1 MNSKDI
7 IDAFTY
13 VANEKGIDKISLT
26 AIIEDLFLTLISKKF
41 GEENEDKFSVI
52 VNMDR
57 GEIEI
62 FQEKI
67 VVEKITDKNNEIL
80 LKDALLIDNT
90 LTVGE
95 ICIDILDPSTFG
107 RRLIN
112 TAKHHLLNRIKD
124 VEKKSV
130 YDEFVNKVE
139 DIYSGYVHQ
148 IQRNRIFISDEN
160 KNELILPKSGQIPN
174 DRYKRGQQ
182 IRGLIESVDYSTKG
196 LEIILSRTSNIFL
209 KRLFELEVP
218 EIDDGIIEIKAISRE
233 PGERSKVVVFSSD
246 RRIDAVGACVG
257 MKGNRIQSIV
267 RELNGE
273 KIDIINWSEKPEIL
287 ISRSLAPANPINL
300 LIDEEKPY
308 AVAIFEDEDLAIAI
322 GSNGQNIKLASDVTG
337 YTIDVK
343 KRSDYESSQEV
354 DLKSISG
361 LSEKILNV
369 LADNNILTSKDFMKS
384 EEEDLLKIKGFG
396 AKTYEKTMLVVKE
409 AISSTKE

>member
-13 VANEKGIDKISLT
+13 VANEKGIDKVSLT
-26 AIIEDLFLTLISKKF
+26 AIIEDIFLTLISKKF
-41 GEENEDKFSVI
+41 GEDNEEKFSVI

-67 VVEKITDKNNEIL
+67 VVEKIQDSNNEIL
-80 LKDALLIDNT
+80 LKDALKIDNSM
-90 LTVGE
+90 TVGE
-95 ICIDILDPSTFG
+95 VCIDILDPSTFG

-130 YDEFVNKVE
+130 YDEFVNKVH

-148 IQRNRIFISDEN
+148 IQRNRIFIADEN
-160 KNELILPKSGQIPN
+160 KNELILPRSGQIPN

-182 IRGLIESVDYSTKG
+182 IRGLIDSVEYSTKG

-218 EIDDGIIEIKAISRE
+218 EIDDGIIEIKSISRE

-308 AVAIFEDEDLAIAI
+308 AVAIFEDDDLAIAI

-337 YTIDVK
+337 YTIDVIK
-343 KRSDYESSQEV
+343 KSEYESNQEI
-354 DLKSISG
+354 DLNSIDG
-361 LSEKILNV
+361 LSDKIVNILS
-369 LADNNILTSKDFMKS
+369 DNNINTSKDFLTKDKD
-384 EEEDLLKIKGFG
+384 ELLKVKGFG
-396 AKTYEKTMLVVKE
+396 EKTYDKTKDIIKDS
-409 AISSTKE
+409 ISG

>member
-1 MNSKDI
+1 VNSKDI

-13 VANEKGIDKISLT
+13 VANEKGIDKVSLT
-26 AIIEDLFLTLISKKF
+26 AIIEDIFLTLISKKF
-41 GEENEDKFSVI
+41 GEDNEDKFSVI

-62 FQEKI
+62 FQEKD
-67 VVEKITDKNNEIL
+67 VVDEIKDINNEIL
-80 LKDALLIDNT
+80 LSDALKIDKT
-90 LTVGE
+90 LSVGD
-95 ICIDILDPSTFG
+95 ICIDILDPGTFG

-112 TAKHHLLNRIKD
+112 TAKHHLLNKIKD

-130 YDEFVNKVE
+130 YDEFVNKVH

-148 IQRNRIFISDEN
+148 IQRNRIFITDEN
-160 KNELILPKSGQIPN
+160 KNELILPRSGQIPN

-182 IRGLIESVDYSTKG
+182 IRGLIDSVEYSVKG
-196 LEIILSRTSNIFL
+196 LEIVLSRTSNIFL

-273 KIDIINWSEKPEIL
+273 KIDIINWSDKPEIL
-287 ISRSLAPANPINL
+287 ISRALAPANPINL

-308 AVAIFEDEDLAIAI
+308 AVAIFEDDDLAIAI
-322 GSNGQNIKLASDVTG
+322 GSNGQNIKLASDVTE
-337 YTIDVK
+337 YTIDVIK
-343 KRSDYESSQEV
+343 KSDYESNQEV
-354 DLKSISG
+354 ALSSIEG
-361 LSEKILNV
+361 LSDKIINL
-369 LADNNILTSKDFMKS
+369 LSDNGIKTSKDFLAA
-384 EEEDLLKIKGFG
+384 EEETLLEIKGFG
-396 AKTYEKTMLVVKE
+396 EKTCDKVREIIKE
-409 AISSTKE
+409 GLSA

>member
-1 MNSKDI
+1 MNSKEI
-7 IDAFTY
+7 IDAFSY
-13 VANEKGIDKISLT
+13 VANEKGIDKINLT
-26 AIIEDLFLTLISKKF
+26 SIIEDIFLTLISKKF

-67 VVEKITDKNNEIL
+67 VVEKVEDLLNEISL
-80 LKDALLIDNT
+80 VDAHKIDNS
-90 LTVGE
+90 LSIDD
-95 ICIDILDPSTFG
+95 ICIDILDPGDFG

-112 TAKHHLLNRIKD
+112 TAKHHLLNKIKE

-130 YDEFVNKVE
+130 YDEFYDKVNN
-139 DIYSGYVHQ
+139 IYTGYVHQ

-160 KNELILPKSGQIPN
+160 KNELILLKSGQIPN

-182 IRGLIESVDYSTKG
+182 VRGIIESVESSLKG
-196 LEIILSRTSNIFL
+196 LEIKLSRTSDIFL

-218 EIDDGIIEIKAISRE
+218 EIDDGIIEIKSISRE
-233 PGERSKVVVFSSD
+233 PGERSKVVVYSSD

-273 KIDIINWSEKPEIL
+273 KIDIINWSDKPELL
-287 ISRSLAPANPINL
+287 ISRALAPANPINL
-300 LIDEEKPY
+300 LMDEEKPY
-308 AVAIFEDEDLAIAI
+308 AVAIFEDDDLAIAI

-337 YTIDVK
+337 YTIDVIK
-343 KRSDYESSQEV
+343 KSDYEGNQEV
-354 DLKSISG
+354 KLSDIIG
-361 LSEKILNV
+361 LTEKHLNLFKENKIV
-369 LADNNILTSKDFMKS
+369 TSKDFLKT
-384 EEEDLLKIKGFG
+384 DRDVLLSFKGLG
-396 AKTYEKTMLVVKE
+396 EKTLEKIE
-409 AISSTKE
+409 TIIKNALSA

>member
-13 VANEKGIDKISLT
+13 VANEKGIDKVSLT
-26 AIIEDLFLTLISKKF
+26 AIIEDIFLTLISKKF
-41 GEENEDKFSVI
+41 GEENIDKFSVI

-62 FQEKI
+62 FQEKL
-67 VVEKITDKNNEIL
+67 VVDKILDADFEIIL
-80 LKDALLIDNT
+80 AEALKIDNT
-90 LTVGE
+90 MTVGE

-112 TAKHHLLNRIKD
+112 TAKHHLLNKIKD

-130 YDEFVNKVE
+130 YDEFVNKVD

-148 IQRNRIFISDEN
+148 IQRNRIFITDEN
-160 KNELILPKSGQIPN
+160 KNELILPRSGQIPN

-182 IRGLIESVDYSTKG
+182 IRGLIESVEYSVKG
-196 LEIILSRTSNIFL
+196 LEIILSRTNNVFL

-273 KIDIINWSEKPEIL
+273 KIDIINWSDKPEIL
-287 ISRSLAPANPINL
+287 ISRALAPANPINL

-308 AVAIFEDEDLAIAI
+308 AVAIFEDEELAIAI
-322 GSNGQNIKLASDVTG
+322 GSNGQNIKLASDVTE
-337 YTIDVK
+337 YTIDVIK
-343 KRSDYESSQEV
+343 KSEYESNQEV
-354 DLKSISG
+354 ALSSIEG
-361 LSEKILNV
+361 LSEKIIKL
-369 LADNNILTSKDFMKS
+369 LSDNDIHSTKDFLNAEVESLMS
-384 EEEDLLKIKGFG
+384 IKGFG
-396 AKTYEKTMLVVKE
+396 EKTYEKTKQTIQDAL
-409 AISSTKE
+409 AG

>member
-1 MNSKDI
+1 MNSKEI

-13 VANEKGIDKISLT
+13 VANEKGIDKTSLT
-26 AIIEDLFLTLISKKF
+26 AIIEDIFLTLISKKF
-41 GEENEDKFSVI
+41 GEENEEKFSVI

-62 FQEKI
+62 FQEKL
-67 VVEKITDKNNEIL
+67 VVEKIQDENNEIIL
-80 LKDALLIDNT
+80 NDALKIDNT
-90 LTVGE
+90 MTVGE
-95 ICIDILDPSTFG
+95 ICIDILDPSIFG

-112 TAKHHLLNRIKD
+112 TAKYQLLTKIKD

-130 YDEFVNKVE
+130 YDEFINKVH

-148 IQRNRIFISDEN
+148 IQRNRIFIADEN
-160 KNELILPKSGQIPN
+160 KTELILPRSGQIPN
-174 DRYKRGQQ
+174 DRYRRGQQ
-182 IRGLIESVDYSTKG
+182 VRGLIESVEYSTKG
-196 LEIILSRTSNIFL
+196 LEIILSRTSDIFL

-273 KIDIINWSEKPEIL
+273 KIDIINWSDKPEIL
-287 ISRSLAPANPINL
+287 ISRSLSPANPINL

-308 AVAIFEDEDLAIAI
+308 AVAIFEDDELAIAI
-322 GSNGQNIKLASDVTG
+322 GSNGQNVKLASDVTG
-337 YTIDVK
+337 YTIDIIK
-343 KRSDYESSQEV
+343 KSEYETNQAIDLSSIENLSDKIIK
-354 DLKSISG
+354 L
-361 LSEKILNV
+361 LSE
-369 LADNNILTSKDFMKS
+369 NNIKTSKDFLIA
-384 EEEDLLKIKGFG
+384 EPDTLLEIKGFG
-396 AKTYEKTMLVVKE
+396 EKTYEKVKQIIQE
-409 AISSTKE
+409 ALAS

>member
-1 MNSKDI
+1 VNSKEI

-13 VANEKGIDKISLT
+13 VANEKGIDKHNLT
-26 AIIEDLFLTLISKKF
+26 AIIEDIFLTLITKKF

-62 FQEKI
+62 FQEKM
-67 VVEKITDKNNEIL
+67 VVETVKDTLNEITL
-80 LKDALLIDNT
+80 EDAKKIDKTLKID
-90 LTVGE
+90 E
-95 ICIDILDPSTFG
+95 ICIDILDPGDFG

-112 TAKHHLLNRIKD
+112 TAKHHLLNKIKD

-130 YDEFVNKVE
+130 YDEFRNKVE
-139 DIYSGYVHQ
+139 TIYTGFVHQ
-148 IQRNRIFISDEN
+148 IQRNRIFINDEN

-182 IRGLIESVDYSTKG
+182 VRGLIESVDYSIKG
-196 LEIILSRTSNIFL
+196 LEIILSRSSDLFL

-218 EIDDGIIEIKAISRE
+218 EIDDGIIEIKCIARE
-233 PGERSKVVVFSSD
+233 PGERSKVVVYSSD

-273 KIDIINWSEKPEIL
+273 KIDIINWSDKPEIL
-287 ISRSLAPANPINL
+287 ITRALSPANPINL

-308 AVAIFEDEDLAIAI
+308 AVAIFEDDELAIAI
-322 GSNGQNIKLASDVTG
+322 GTNGQNINLAQDVTQ
-337 YTIDVK
+337 YKIDVIK
-343 KRSDYESSQEV
+343 KSEYETNQAIE
-354 DLKSISG
+354 LTSIKA
-361 LSEKILNV
+361 LSEKIINI
-369 LADNNILTSKDFMKS
+369 LADNKISTSKDFLTAEKD
-384 EEEDLLKIKGFG
+384 DLLSIKGFG
-396 AKTYEKTMLVVKE
+396 EKTLLKIEDTIKE
-409 AISSTKE
+409 ALSQ

>member
-1 MNSKDI
+1 VNSKDI
-7 IDAFTY
+7 IDAFSY
-13 VANEKGIDKISLT
+13 VANEKGIDKSNLT
-26 AIIEDLFLTLISKKF
+26 SIIEDIFLTLISKKF

-62 FQEKI
+62 FQEKV
-67 VVEKITDKNNEIL
+67 VVETVNDSLNEISL
-80 LKDALLIDNT
+80 ADAHKIDKT
-90 LTVGE
+90 LNVDE
-95 ICIDILDPSTFG
+95 ICIDILDPGDFG

-112 TAKHHLLNRIKD
+112 TAKHHLLNKIKE

-130 YDEFVNKVE
+130 YEEFYDKVNN
-139 DIYSGYVHQ
+139 IFTGYVHQ

-160 KNELILPKSGQIPN
+160 KNELMLLKSGQIPN

-182 IRGLIESVDYSTKG
+182 IRAIIESVESSAKG
-196 LEIILSRTSNIFL
+196 LEIKLSRTSDVFL

-233 PGERSKVVVFSSD
+233 PGERSKVVVYSSD

-273 KIDIINWSEKPEIL
+273 KIDIINWSEKPELL
-287 ISRSLAPANPINL
+287 ISRALAPANPINL

-308 AVAIFEDEDLAIAI
+308 AVAIFEDDDLAIAI
-322 GSNGQNIKLASDVTG
+322 GANGQNIKLASDVTE
-337 YTIDVK
+337 YTIDVIK
-343 KRSDYESSQEV
+343 KSEYETNQEV
-354 DLKSISG
+354 NLSDIDT
-361 LSEKILNV
+361 LSEKHVKLFKE
-369 LADNNILTSKDFMKS
+369 NNINTTKDFLTSDK
-384 EEEDLLKIKGFG
+384 ETLLSLKGVG
-396 AKTYEKTMLVVKE
+396 EKTLEKIESSIKE
-409 AISSTKE
+409 AINSQ

>member
-1 MNSKDI
+1 MNSKEI

-13 VANEKGIDKISLT
+13 VANEKGIDKTSLT
-26 AIIEDLFLTLISKKF
+26 AIIEDIFLTLISKKF
-41 GEENEDKFSVI
+41 GEENEEKFSVI

-62 FQEKI
+62 FQEKL
-67 VVEKITDKNNEIL
+67 VVEKIQDQNNEIIL
-80 LKDALLIDNT
+80 NDALKIDNT
-90 LTVGE
+90 MTVGE
-95 ICIDILDPSTFG
+95 ICIDILDPSIFG

-112 TAKHHLLNRIKD
+112 TAKYQLLTKIKD

-130 YDEFVNKVE
+130 YDEFINKVH

-148 IQRNRIFISDEN
+148 IQRNRIFIADEN
-160 KNELILPKSGQIPN
+160 KTELILPRSGQIPN
-174 DRYKRGQQ
+174 DRYRRGQQ
-182 IRGLIESVDYSTKG
+182 VRGLIESVEYSTKG
-196 LEIILSRTSNIFL
+196 LEIILSRTSDIFL

-218 EIDDGIIEIKAISRE
+218 EIDDGIIEIKSISRE

-273 KIDIINWSEKPEIL
+273 KIDIINWSDKPEIL

-308 AVAIFEDEDLAIAI
+308 AVAIFEDDELAIAI
-322 GSNGQNIKLASDVTG
+322 GSNGQNVKLASDVTG
-337 YTIDVK
+337 YTIDIIK
-343 KRSDYESSQEV
+343 KSEYETNQAIDLSSIENLSDKIIK
-354 DLKSISG
+354 L
-361 LSEKILNV
+361 LSE
-369 LADNNILTSKDFMKS
+369 NNIKTSKDFLIA
-384 EEEDLLKIKGFG
+384 EPDTLLDIKGFG
-396 AKTYEKTMLVVKE
+396 EKTYEKVKKIIQE
-409 AISSTKE
+409 AIAS

>member
-13 VANEKGIDKISLT
+13 VANEKGIDKVSLT
-26 AIIEDLFLTLISKKF
+26 AIIEDIFLTLIAKKF
-41 GEENEDKFSVI
+41 GEENEEKFSVI

-67 VVEKITDKNNEIL
+67 VVEKVEDVNNDIL
-80 LKDALLIDNT
+80 LNDALKIDKT
-90 LTVGE
+90 MAVGD

-112 TAKHHLLNRIKD
+112 TAKHHLLNKIKD

-130 YDEFVNKVE
+130 YDEFVNKVH

-148 IQRNRIFISDEN
+148 IQRNRIFITDEN
-160 KNELILPKSGQIPN
+160 KNELILPRSGQIPN

-182 IRGLIESVDYSTKG
+182 IRGLIESVDYSVKG

-218 EIDDGIIEIKAISRE
+218 EIDDGIIEIKSISRE

-308 AVAIFEDEDLAIAI
+308 AVAIFEDDDLAIAI
-322 GSNGQNIKLASDVTG
+322 GSNGQNIKLASDVTE
-337 YTIDVK
+337 YTIDVIK
-343 KRSDYESSQEV
+343 KSEYESNQEV
-354 DLKSISG
+354 DLSSIDA
-361 LSEKILNV
+361 LSEKNINL
-369 LADNNILTSKDFMKS
+369 LSDNGIKTSKDFLTA
-384 EEEDLLKIKGFG
+384 EVDTLLAIKGFG
-396 AKTYEKTMLVVKE
+396 EKTYEKNKQIIQDAL
-409 AISSTKE
+409 AS

>member
-13 VANEKGIDKISLT
+13 VANEKGIDKVSLT
-26 AIIEDLFLTLISKKF
+26 AIIEDIFLTLISKKF
-41 GEENEDKFSVI
+41 GEENIDKFSVI

-62 FQEKI
+62 FQEKL
-67 VVEKITDKNNEIL
+67 VVDKILDADFEIIL
-80 LKDALLIDNT
+80 AEALKIDNT
-90 LTVGE
+90 MTVGE

-112 TAKHHLLNRIKD
+112 TAKHHLLNKIKD

-130 YDEFVNKVE
+130 YDEFVNKVD

-148 IQRNRIFISDEN
+148 IQRNRIFITDEN
-160 KNELILPKSGQIPN
+160 KNELILPRSGQIPN

-182 IRGLIESVDYSTKG
+182 IRGLIESVEYSVKG
-196 LEIILSRTSNIFL
+196 LEIILSRTHNVFL

-273 KIDIINWSEKPEIL
+273 KIDIINWSDKPEIL
-287 ISRSLAPANPINL
+287 ISRALAPANPINL

-308 AVAIFEDEDLAIAI
+308 AVAIFEDEELAIAI
-322 GSNGQNIKLASDVTG
+322 GSNGQNIKLASDVTE
-337 YTIDVK
+337 YTIDVIK
-343 KRSDYESSQEV
+343 KSEYESNQEV
-354 DLKSISG
+354 PLSSIEA
-361 LSEKILNV
+361 LSEKIIKL
-369 LADNNILTSKDFMKS
+369 LSDNDINSTKDFLNAELESLMS
-384 EEEDLLKIKGFG
+384 IKGFG
-396 AKTYEKTMLVVKE
+396 EKTYEKTKQTIQDAL
-409 AISSTKE
+409 AG

>member
-13 VANEKGIDKISLT
+13 VANEKGIDKVSLT
-26 AIIEDLFLTLISKKF
+26 AIIEDIFITLIAKKF

-62 FQEKI
+62 FQEKL
-67 VVEKITDKNNEIL
+67 VVEKIEDINNEIL
-80 LKDALLIDNT
+80 LDDALKIDKT
-90 LTVGE
+90 MTVGD
-95 ICIDILDPSTFG
+95 ICIDILDPSMFG

-112 TAKHHLLNRIKD
+112 TAKHHLLNKIKD

-130 YDEFVNKVE
+130 YDEFVNKVH

-148 IQRNRIFISDEN
+148 IQRNRIFITDEN
-160 KNELILPKSGQIPN
+160 KNELILHRSGQIPN

-182 IRGLIESVDYSTKG
+182 IRGLIESVEYSVKG

-218 EIDDGIIEIKAISRE
+218 EIDDGIIEIKSISRE

-308 AVAIFEDEDLAIAI
+308 AVAIFEDDDLAIAI

-337 YTIDVK
+337 YTIDVIK
-343 KRSDYESSQEV
+343 KSEYESNQEV
-354 DLKSISG
+354 DLSSIDA
-361 LSEKILNV
+361 LSEKNIKL
-369 LADNNILTSKDFMKS
+369 LSDNGIKTSKDFLTA
-384 EEEDLLKIKGFG
+384 EVDALLAIKGFG
-396 AKTYEKTMLVVKE
+396 EKTYEKIKQIIQDAL
-409 AISSTKE
+409 AG

>member
-1 MNSKDI
+1 MNSKEI

-13 VANEKGIDKISLT
+13 VANEKGIDKTSLT
-26 AIIEDLFLTLISKKF
+26 AIIEDIFLTLISKKF
-41 GEENEDKFSVI
+41 GEENEEKFSVI

-62 FQEKI
+62 FQEKL
-67 VVEKITDKNNEIL
+67 VVEKIQDQNNEIIL
-80 LKDALLIDNT
+80 NDALKIDNT
-90 LTVGE
+90 MTVGE
-95 ICIDILDPSTFG
+95 ICIDILDPSIFG

-112 TAKHHLLNRIKD
+112 TAKFQLLTKIKD

-130 YDEFVNKVE
+130 YDEFINKVH

-148 IQRNRIFISDEN
+148 IQRNRIFIADEN
-160 KNELILPKSGQIPN
+160 KTELILPRSGQIPN
-174 DRYKRGQQ
+174 DRYRRGQQ
-182 IRGLIESVDYSTKG
+182 VRGLIESVEYTTKG
-196 LEIILSRTSNIFL
+196 LEIILSRTSDIFL

-273 KIDIINWSEKPEIL
+273 KIDIINWSDKPEIL

-308 AVAIFEDEDLAIAI
+308 AVAIFEDDELAIAI
-322 GSNGQNIKLASDVTG
+322 GSNGQNVKLASDVTG
-337 YTIDVK
+337 YTIDIIK
-343 KRSDYESSQEV
+343 KSEYETNQAIDLSSIENLSDKIIK
-354 DLKSISG
+354 L
-361 LSEKILNV
+361 LSE
-369 LADNNILTSKDFMKS
+369 NNIKTSKDFLIA
-384 EEEDLLKIKGFG
+384 EPDTLLDIKGFG
-396 AKTYEKTMLVVKE
+396 EKTYEKVKQIIQE
-409 AISSTKE
+409 AIAS

>member
-13 VANEKGIDKISLT
+13 VANEKGIDKVSLT
-26 AIIEDLFLTLISKKF
+26 AIIEDIFLTLISKKF
-41 GEENEDKFSVI
+41 GEDNEEKFSVI

-67 VVEKITDKNNEIL
+67 VVEKIQDSNNEIL
-80 LKDALLIDNT
+80 LKDALKIDNSM
-90 LTVGE
+90 TVGE
-95 ICIDILDPSTFG
+95 VCIDILDPSTFG

-130 YDEFVNKVE
+130 YDEFVNKVH

-148 IQRNRIFISDEN
+148 IQRNRIFIADEN
-160 KNELILPKSGQIPN
+160 KNELILPRSGQIPN

-182 IRGLIESVDYSTKG
+182 IRGLIDSVEYSTKG

-218 EIDDGIIEIKAISRE
+218 EIDDGIIEIKSISRE

-337 YTIDVK
+337 YTIDVIK
-343 KRSDYESSQEV
+343 KSEYESNQEI
-354 DLKSISG
+354 DLNSIDG
-361 LSEKILNV
+361 LSDKIVNILS
-369 LADNNILTSKDFMKS
+369 DNNINTSKDFLTKDKD
-384 EEEDLLKIKGFG
+384 ELLKVKGFG
-396 AKTYEKTMLVVKE
+396 EKTYDKTKDIIKDS
-409 AISSTKE
+409 ISG